1 MDVPKRLKQIVA
13 IAEANGW
20 AYDETQAGHPRL
32 TPPADVVD
40 PYYPGRPAAPI
51 TFSKTPSDHRGDK
64 NAQAYLRRC
73 GVDLPRKGD
82 PKRKER
88 RP

>member
-1 MDVPKRLKQIVA
+1 MAPPKRLKQMVA
-13 IAEANGW
+13 LAEAQGW
-20 AYDETQAGHPRL
+20 TYDETQAGHPRL

-40 PYYPGRPAAPI
+40 PYNEGRRAAPI
-51 TFSKTPSDHRGDK
+51 TFSKTPSDHRSDK
-64 NAQAYLRRC
+64 NAAAYLRRC

-88 RP
+88 